1 MSTTTVLDIAEP
13 PFRWIDLVE
22 PSPEEL
28 QAAASEY
35 GLFPTL
41 VADSLE
47 PDHLPKYERVGDVTF
62 VIVRA
67 YDEEAPA
74 DGATVQALTRKVAI
88 FASDRCLITIHR
100 KEQLWFSRFR
110 DDAVA
115 RARRTPPKAERRQ
128 SWPVRLLLGMV
139 NAAVDTYEAPLEQI
153 EHRLDGIEDE
163 IFLDLRGAEL
173 LRELHQLKRR
183 GTLVRRML
191 WHTQLSVAKLTPINS
206 PSQSLYQDARESVE
220 SMFSY
225 ADELTDTAA
234 NLMHIFLG
242 LSANR
247 TNVIMRVL
255 TVFSVFFL
263 PLTFIVGI
271 YGMNFVHMPELASP
285 YGYIGVWIVML
296 LVTLGIYLWFRG
308 RGWLRE

>member
-22 PSPEEL
+22 PSSDEL
-28 QAAASEY
+28 QAAATEY

-47 PDHLPKYERVGDVTF
+47 PEHLPKYERVGDVTF

-67 YDEEAPA
+67 FDEQAPA

-100 KEQLWFSRFR
+100 KELPWLSRFR

-115 RARRTPPKAERRQ
+115 RAKRTPPKAERRQ
-128 SWPVRLLLGMV
+128 SWPVRLLLGIV

-153 EHRLDGIEDE
+153 EHRLDEIEDE

-183 GTLVRRML
+183 GTLMRRML
-191 WHTQLSVAKLTPINS
+191 WHTQSSVVKLTPVNS

-225 ADELTDTAA
+225 AEVLTDTAT

-263 PLTFIVGI
+263 PLTFLVGV
-271 YGMNFVHMPELASP
+271 YGMNFEFMPELRSRW
-285 YGYIGVWIVML
+285 GYPMALGAMAVI
-296 LVTLGIYLWFRG
+296 TLAIYLWFRR